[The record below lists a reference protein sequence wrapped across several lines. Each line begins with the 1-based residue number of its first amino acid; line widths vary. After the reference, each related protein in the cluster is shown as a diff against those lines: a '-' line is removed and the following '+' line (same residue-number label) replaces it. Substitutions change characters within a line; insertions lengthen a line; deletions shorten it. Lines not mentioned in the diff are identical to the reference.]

1 MPMMMLRGNESTAY
15 AAKLARVKVIPAYP
29 ITPSTLFPEKVSELI
44 ANGEMEAEF
53 LPVESEHSA
62 LSAAIGAAATGVRT
76 MTATASQGLALMH
89 EVLFIAS
96 GMRMPIV
103 MAIGNRALSAPVNI
117 WADQQDTIAERDSG
131 WIQFYAETNQEAL
144 DLTLIAFKVAE
155 NENVLLPAMMGM
167 DAFVLTHTMEPV
179 NVPDQKD
186 VDEYLGEKKINY
198 PVLDPE
204 KPATFGAFVFPEH
217 YMDIRYS
224 QYIAMEHAKS
234 VIDDAFKEFEKKFGR
249 RYSKVSGFMTDDAE
263 VILVTMGSITG
274 TARETVRKLRER
286 GEKVGLVKITVYRPF
301 PKEELVSITR
311 NAKVVAVVDR
321 NVSPGFGGA
330 IFTELVASYN
340 KEKRKPRILDFI
352 MGLGGRD
359 VKIEN
364 YEQVYDIAKKAK
376 RGKFKEINWID
387 VDEEAVKEV
396 EGSI

>member
-29 ITPSTLFPEKVSELI
+29 ITPSTLFPEKISELI

-62 LSAAIGAAATGVRT
+62 LSAAIGAAATGVRA

-155 NENVLLPAMMGM
+155 NDKVLLPAMMGM

-179 NVPDQKD
+179 NVPEQQD
-186 VDEYLGEKKINY
+186 VDEFLGEKKINY

-224 QYIAMEHAKS
+224 QFIAMEHARS
-234 VIDDAFKEFEKKFGR
+234 VIDDVFNEFEKKFGR
-249 RYSKVSGFMTDDAE
+249 KYSKVSGFMVDDAE
-263 VILVTMGSITG
+263 IVFVTMGSMTG
-274 TARETVRKLRER
+274 TARETVRKLREK

-301 PKEELVSITR
+301 PKEEIVSLTK

-321 NVSPGFGGA
+321 NISPGFAGA
-330 IFTELVASYN
+330 IFTETVASYN
-340 KEKRKPRILDFI
+340 NEKKRPKIIDFI

-364 YEQVYDIAKKAK
+364 YEQVYNLAKAAL

-396 EGSI
+396 EGTL

>member
-1 MPMMMLRGNESTAY
+1 LPMMMLRGNESTAY

-62 LSAAIGAAATGVRT
+62 LSAAIGAAATGVRA

-263 VILVTMGSITG
+263 VILVTMGSMTG

-301 PKEELVSITR
+301 PKEELVSITK

-340 KEKRKPRILDFI
+340 NEKRKPRILDFI

-364 YEQVYDIAKKAK
+364 YEQVYEIAKKAK
-376 RGKFKEINWID
+376 RGSFKEINWID

>member
-62 LSAAIGAAATGVRT
+62 LSAAIGAAATGVRA

>member
-62 LSAAIGAAATGVRT
+62 LSAAIGAAATGVRA

-263 VILVTMGSITG
+263 VILVTMGSMTG

-340 KEKRKPRILDFI
+340 NEKRKPRILDFI

>member
-29 ITPSTLFPEKVSELI
+29 ITPSTLFPEKISELI

-62 LSAAIGAAATGVRT
+62 LSAAIGAAATGVRA

-155 NENVLLPAMMGM
+155 NDKVLLPAMMGM

-179 NVPDQKD
+179 NVPEQED
-186 VDEYLGEKKINY
+186 VDEFLGEKKINY

-224 QYIAMEHAKS
+224 QFIAMEHARS
-234 VIDDAFKEFEKKFGR
+234 VIDDVFNEFEKKFGR
-249 RYSKVSGFMTDDAE
+249 KYSKVSGFMVDDAE
-263 VILVTMGSITG
+263 IVFVTMGSMTG
-274 TARETVRKLRER
+274 TARETVRKLREK

-301 PKEELVSITR
+301 PKEEIVSLTK

-321 NVSPGFGGA
+321 NISPGFAGA
-330 IFTELVASYN
+330 IFTETVASYN
-340 KEKRKPRILDFI
+340 NEKKRPKIIDFI

-364 YEQVYDIAKKAK
+364 YEQVYNLAKAAL

-396 EGSI
+396 EGTL

>member
-29 ITPSTLFPEKVSELI
+29 ITPSTLFPEKISELI

-53 LPVESEHSA
+53 IPVESEHSA
-62 LSAAIGAAATGVRT
+62 LSAAIGAAATGVRA

-96 GMRMPIV
+96 GMRLPIV

-131 WIQFYAETNQEAL
+131 WIHFYAETNQEAL
-144 DLTLIAFKVAE
+144 DLTLIAFKVTE
-155 NENVLLPAMMGM
+155 NEKVLLPALMGM

-179 NVPDQKD
+179 NVPEQKE
-186 VDEYLGEKKINY
+186 VDEFLGEKKLNY
-198 PVLDPE
+198 PILDPD

-217 YMDIRYS
+217 YIEIRYS
-224 QYIAMEHAKS
+224 QFLAMENAKK
-234 VIDDAFKEFEKKFGR
+234 VIDEVFNEFETRFGR
-249 RYSKVSGFMTDDAE
+249 KYQKISGYMVEDAE
-263 VILVTMGSITG
+263 IILVTMGSMTG
-274 TARETVRKLRER
+274 TARETVRRLREK

-301 PKEELVSITR
+301 PKEEIVEMTK

-321 NVSPGFGGA
+321 NISPGFAGA

-340 KEKRKPRILDFI
+340 TAKKKPRILDFI
-352 MGLGGRD
+352 LGLGGRD
-359 VKIEN
+359 IKIES
-364 YEQVYDIAKKAK
+364 YEKVYNLAKNAIK
-376 RGKFKEINWID
+376 GKFKEINWID

>member
-29 ITPSTLFPEKVSELI
+29 ITPSTLFPEKISELI

-62 LSAAIGAAATGVRT
+62 LSAAIGAAATGVRA

-155 NENVLLPAMMGM
+155 NDKVLLPAMMGM

-179 NVPDQKD
+179 NVPEQED
-186 VDEYLGEKKINY
+186 VDEFLGEKKINY

-224 QYIAMEHAKS
+224 QFIAMEHARS
-234 VIDDAFKEFEKKFGR
+234 VIDDVFNEFEKKFGR
-249 RYSKVSGFMTDDAE
+249 KYSKVSGFMVDDAE
-263 VILVTMGSITG
+263 IVFVTMGSMTG
-274 TARETVRKLRER
+274 TARETVRKLREK

-301 PKEELVSITR
+301 PKEEIVSLTK

-321 NVSPGFGGA
+321 NISPGFAGA
-330 IFTELVASYN
+330 IFTEIVASYN
-340 KEKRKPRILDFI
+340 NEKKRPKIIDFI

-364 YEQVYDIAKKAK
+364 YEQVYNLAKAAL
-376 RGKFKEINWID
+376 RGKFKEINWIE

-396 EGSI
+396 EGTL

>member
-62 LSAAIGAAATGVRT
+62 LSAAIGAAATGVRA

-263 VILVTMGSITG
+263 VILVTMGSMTG

-330 IFTELVASYN
+330 IFTELVTSYN
-340 KEKRKPRILDFI
+340 NEKRKPRILDFI

-376 RGKFKEINWID
+376 RGSFKEINWID

>member
-29 ITPSTLFPEKVSELI
+29 ITPSTLFPEKISELI

-62 LSAAIGAAATGVRT
+62 LSAAIGAAATGVRA

-155 NENVLLPAMMGM
+155 NDKVLLPAMMGM

-179 NVPDQKD
+179 NVPEQEE
-186 VDEYLGEKKINY
+186 VDEFLGEKKINY

-224 QYIAMEHAKS
+224 QFIAMEHARS
-234 VIDDAFKEFEKKFGR
+234 VIDDVFNEFEKKFGR
-249 RYSKVSGFMTDDAE
+249 RYSKVSGFMVDDAE
-263 VILVTMGSITG
+263 IVFVTMGSMTG
-274 TARETVRKLRER
+274 TARETVRKLREK

-301 PKEELVSITR
+301 PKEEIVSLTK

-321 NVSPGFGGA
+321 NISPGFAGA
-330 IFTELVASYN
+330 IFTETVASYN
-340 KEKRKPRILDFI
+340 NEKKRPKIIDFI

-364 YEQVYDIAKKAK
+364 YEQVYNLAKAALK
-376 RGKFKEINWID
+376 GKFKEINWID

-396 EGSI
+396 EGTL

>member
-29 ITPSTLFPEKVSELI
+29 ITPSTLFPEKISELI

-62 LSAAIGAAATGVRT
+62 LSAAIGAAATGVRA

-155 NENVLLPAMMGM
+155 NDKVLLPAMMGM

-179 NVPDQKD
+179 NVPEQED
-186 VDEYLGEKKINY
+186 VDEFLGEKKINY

-224 QYIAMEHAKS
+224 QFIAMEHARS
-234 VIDDAFKEFEKKFGR
+234 VIDDVFNEFEKKFGR
-249 RYSKVSGFMTDDAE
+249 KYSKVSGFMVDDAE
-263 VILVTMGSITG
+263 IVFVTMGSMTG
-274 TARETVRKLRER
+274 TARETVRKLREK

-301 PKEELVSITR
+301 PKEEIVSLTK

-321 NVSPGFGGA
+321 NISPGFAGA
-330 IFTELVASYN
+330 IFTETVASYN
-340 KEKRKPRILDFI
+340 NEKKRPKIIDFI

-364 YEQVYDIAKKAK
+364 YEQVYNLAKAAL
-376 RGKFKEINWID
+376 RGKFKEINWIE

-396 EGSI
+396 EGTL

>member
-29 ITPSTLFPEKVSELI
+29 ITPSTLFPEKISELI

-62 LSAAIGAAATGVRT
+62 LSAAIGAAATGVRA

-155 NENVLLPAMMGM
+155 NDKVLLPAMMGM

-179 NVPDQKD
+179 NVPEQEE
-186 VDEYLGEKKINY
+186 VDEFLGEKKINY

-224 QYIAMEHAKS
+224 QFIAMEHARS
-234 VIDDAFKEFEKKFGR
+234 VIDDVFNEFEKKFGR
-249 RYSKVSGFMTDDAE
+249 RYSKVSGFMVDDAE
-263 VILVTMGSITG
+263 IVFVTMGSMTG
-274 TARETVRKLRER
+274 TARETVRKLREK

-301 PKEELVSITR
+301 PKEEIVSLTK

-321 NVSPGFGGA
+321 NISPGFAGA
-330 IFTELVASYN
+330 IFTETVASYN
-340 KEKRKPRILDFI
+340 NEKKRPKIIDFI

-364 YEQVYDIAKKAK
+364 YEQVYNLAKAAL

-396 EGSI
+396 EGTL

>member
-29 ITPSTLFPEKVSELI
+29 ITPSTLFPEKISELI

-62 LSAAIGAAATGVRT
+62 LSAAIGAAATGVRA

-155 NENVLLPAMMGM
+155 NDKVLLPAMMGM

-179 NVPDQKD
+179 NVPEQQD
-186 VDEYLGEKKINY
+186 VDEFLGEKKINY

-224 QYIAMEHAKS
+224 QFIAMEHARS
-234 VIDDAFKEFEKKFGR
+234 VIDDVFNEFEKKFGR
-249 RYSKVSGFMTDDAE
+249 RYSKVSGFMVDDAE
-263 VILVTMGSITG
+263 IVFVTMGSMTG
-274 TARETVRKLRER
+274 TARETVRKLREK

-301 PKEELVSITR
+301 PKEEIVSLTK

-321 NVSPGFGGA
+321 NISPGFAGA
-330 IFTELVASYN
+330 IFTETVASYN
-340 KEKRKPRILDFI
+340 NEKKRPKIIDFI

-364 YEQVYDIAKKAK
+364 YEQVYNLAKAAL

-396 EGSI
+396 EGTL

>member
-29 ITPSTLFPEKVSELI
+29 ITPSTLFPEKISELI

-62 LSAAIGAAATGVRT
+62 LSAAIGAAATGVRA

-155 NENVLLPAMMGM
+155 NDKVLLPAMMGM

-179 NVPDQKD
+179 NVPEQQD
-186 VDEYLGEKKINY
+186 VDEFLGEKKINY

-224 QYIAMEHAKS
+224 QFIAMEHARS
-234 VIDDAFKEFEKKFGR
+234 VIDDVFNEFEKKFGR
-249 RYSKVSGFMTDDAE
+249 RYSKVSGFMVDDAE
-263 VILVTMGSITG
+263 IVFVTMGSMTG
-274 TARETVRKLRER
+274 TARETVRKLREK

-301 PKEELVSITR
+301 PKEEIISLTK

-321 NVSPGFGGA
+321 NISPGFAGA
-330 IFTELVASYN
+330 IFTEIVASYN
-340 KEKRKPRILDFI
+340 NEKKRPKIIDFI

-364 YEQVYDIAKKAK
+364 YEQVYNLAKAAL

-396 EGSI
+396 EGTL

>member
-29 ITPSTLFPEKVSELI
+29 ITPSTLFPEKISELI

-62 LSAAIGAAATGVRT
+62 LSAAIGAAATGVRA

-155 NENVLLPAMMGM
+155 NDKVLLPAMMGM

-179 NVPDQKD
+179 NVPEQQD
-186 VDEYLGEKKINY
+186 VDEFLGEKKINY

-224 QYIAMEHAKS
+224 QFIAMEHARS
-234 VIDDAFKEFEKKFGR
+234 VIDDVFNEFEKKFGR
-249 RYSKVSGFMTDDAE
+249 KYSKVSGFMVDDAE
-263 VILVTMGSITG
+263 IVFVTMGSMTG
-274 TARETVRKLRER
+274 TARETVRKLREK

-301 PKEELVSITR
+301 PKEEIVSLTK

-321 NVSPGFGGA
+321 NISPGFAGA
-330 IFTELVASYN
+330 IFTETVASYN
-340 KEKRKPRILDFI
+340 NEKKRPKIIDFI

-359 VKIEN
+359 IKIEN
-364 YEQVYDIAKKAK
+364 YEQVYNLAKAAL

-396 EGSI
+396 EGTL

>member
-29 ITPSTLFPEKVSELI
+29 ITPSTLFPEKISELI

-62 LSAAIGAAATGVRT
+62 LSAAIGAAATGVRA

-155 NENVLLPAMMGM
+155 NDKVLLPAMMGM

-179 NVPDQKD
+179 NVPEQED
-186 VDEYLGEKKINY
+186 VDEFLGEKKINY

-224 QYIAMEHAKS
+224 QFIAMEHARS
-234 VIDDAFKEFEKKFGR
+234 VIDDVFNEFEKKFGR
-249 RYSKVSGFMTDDAE
+249 RYSKVSGFMVDDAE
-263 VILVTMGSITG
+263 IVFVTMGSMTG
-274 TARETVRKLRER
+274 TARETVRKLREK

-301 PKEELVSITR
+301 PKEEIVSLTK

-321 NVSPGFGGA
+321 NISPGFAGA
-330 IFTELVASYN
+330 IFTETVASYN
-340 KEKRKPRILDFI
+340 NEKKRPKIIDFI

-364 YEQVYDIAKKAK
+364 YEQVYNLAKAAL

-396 EGSI
+396 EGTL

>member
-1 MPMMMLRGNESTAY
+1 MMMLRGNESTAY

-29 ITPSTLFPEKVSELI
+29 ITPSTLFPEKISELI

-62 LSAAIGAAATGVRT
+62 LSAAIGAAATGVRA

-155 NENVLLPAMMGM
+155 NDKVLLPAMMGM

-179 NVPDQKD
+179 NVPEQQD
-186 VDEYLGEKKINY
+186 VDEFLGEKKINY

-224 QYIAMEHAKS
+224 QFIAMEHARS
-234 VIDDAFKEFEKKFGR
+234 VIDDVFNEFEKKFGR
-249 RYSKVSGFMTDDAE
+249 RYSKVSGFMVDDAE
-263 VILVTMGSITG
+263 IVFVTMGSMTG
-274 TARETVRKLRER
+274 TARETVRKLREK

-301 PKEELVSITR
+301 PKEEIVSLTK

-321 NVSPGFGGA
+321 NISPGFAGA
-330 IFTELVASYN
+330 IFTETVASYN
-340 KEKRKPRILDFI
+340 NEKKRPKIIDFI

-364 YEQVYDIAKKAK
+364 YEQVYNLAKAAL

-396 EGSI
+396 EGTL